1 MIILD
6 TNATQQIKFI
16 PREYNADKVV
26 ITNEDTNTS
35 VEYTGLTF
43 TKEAYYFK
51 TDITFSPLLKKGT
64 FYVMNVENSGESIY
78 RDRIFCT
85 DQTPP
90 SSYTINE
97 GEYIEHETT
106 NEYIVLWQMIYS

>member
-1 MIILD
+1 MIILN

-16 PREYNADKVV
+16 PREYSADKVV
-26 ITNEDTNTS
+26 ITDEDTNKS

-51 TDITFSPLLKKGT
+51 TDVTFSPLLKKGT
-64 FYVMNVENSGESIY
+64 FYVINIENAGESIY

-85 DQTPP
+85 DQTPVV
-90 SSYTINE
+90 SYTIND
-97 GEYIEHETT
+97 GEYEEHETT
-106 NEYIVLWQMIYS
+106 NEYIVL